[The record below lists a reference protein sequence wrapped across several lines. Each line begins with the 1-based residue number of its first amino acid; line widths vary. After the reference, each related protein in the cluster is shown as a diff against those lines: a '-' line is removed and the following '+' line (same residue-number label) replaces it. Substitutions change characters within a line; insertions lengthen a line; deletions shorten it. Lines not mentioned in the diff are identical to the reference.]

1 MNDNN
6 DSQLNDLDSTYPEIN
21 IPEFHSTIPEHL
33 LHNVSMEN
41 RFVMENLN
49 IQTQY
54 IKWLCESAIDTNLQ
68 VRKTNG
74 RLKKVESWKEKI
86 SSIWV
91 AGTAVI
97 TVICTCIIIG
107 AKIFNALTPGQL
119 AVNL

>member
-68 VRKTNG
+68 VSISG
-74 RLKKVESWKEKI
+74 KKDYWAQYGYEN
-86 SSIWV
+86 
-91 AGTAVI
+91 
-97 TVICTCIIIG
+97 
-107 AKIFNALTPGQL
+107 FF
-119 AVNL
+119 